1 MPKYRL
7 VCPDCGQSEF
17 TRIYQGITLFEG
29 IESIFFDDD
38 DEKLK
43 QHMLIGSNLRHY
55 YEGKTNGILEVV
67 DIISKHLGKP
77 IRDDETIEE
86 YYKRWLFGYE

>member
-1 MPKYRL
+1 MIEIISLKYMKL
-7 VCPDCGQSEF
+7 
-17 TRIYQGITLFEG
+17 IFEDV
-29 IESIFFDDD
+29 IKSAKDD